1 MLSVKTKFKNR
12 EILISFG
19 NGPIA
24 RLRNGALPGIWASLS
39 QIRSMYNLTV
49 LLCALSQ
56 NLLSF

>member
-49 LLCALSQ
+49 LL
-56 NLLSF
+56 